1 MIDRVEIEVGK
12 RKAIGNLFTHNGKR
26 ESIVILLHGFLSSKE
41 DMFVVA
47 EALQKAGIDSLAID
61 YNGHGESEGEFS
73 SFTISAAV
81 EDCKAAIDYAL
92 ANGYSSVGVF
102 GFSIGGFVALNVAKS
117 IPRKIKALVLGSP
130 VSDFKA
136 LFGKADLQD
145 WKSTGMLR
153 SANMGLNIH
162 MDYKFYEDGAA
173 LDGYSKFSKFEI
185 PSLIL
190 HGTKDEVVPPQQSEE
205 LVRTLK
211 NVHLLRITNATHS
224 LFSSDEA
231 LDSLVKW
238 FKANL

>member
-12 RKAIGNLFTHNGKR
+12 RKVIGNLFVHNGKR
-26 ESIVILLHGFLSSKE
+26 ESVVILLHGFLSSKE
-41 DMFVVA
+41 DMFSVA

-73 SFTISAAV
+73 NYTVSAAV
-81 EDCKAAIDYAL
+81 DDCKAAIEYAL
-92 ANGYSSVGVF
+92 SNGYSSVGIF

-130 VSDFKA
+130 VSDFTA
-136 LFGKADLQD
+136 LFGRADLQD

-153 SANMGLNIH
+153 SPNMGLNIH
-162 MDYKFYEDGAA
+162 LDYKFFEDGTA
-173 LDGYSKFSKFEI
+173 LNGYGKFSKIEI

-205 LVRTLK
+205 LAKTLK
-211 NVHLLRITNATHS
+211 NAHLLRITNATHV
-224 LFSSDEA
+224 LFSNDEA
-231 LDSLVKW
+231 VDSLVKW